1 MMTKRYLKDN
11 DLLAIPF
18 DKGVGICVMKKQ
30 TYHSK
35 LDQII
40 SLPQF
45 EKVFPARKNAKH
57 PVFKEEENIISALK
71 VMKANGEQIS
81 VNYNCINKLS
91 QGIVNLIEF
100 IAWLKFTKM
109 MSRYA
114 LFCQCQDP
122 PTTKLP
128 LK

>member
-57 PVFKEEENIISALK
+57 PVFKEEENIISTLK
-71 VMKANGEQIS
+71 DMKANGEIDDTLYQQIKPRGS
-81 VNYNCINKLS
+81 QPARLYGLAKVHKNDVPLRPVLS
-91 QGIVNLIEF
+91 MPGSAYHK
-100 IAWLKFTKM
+100 IAL
-109 MSRYA
+109 
-114 LFCQCQDP
+114 
-122 PTTKLP
+122 
-128 LK
+128 